1 MTLHAKYLLI
11 AAAALSPL
19 SVPLAQAADECQL
32 NFANNNVDFGTFRQD
47 DIVGSKNSWHQMPSR
62 EVNVSVYCPEGQTMA
77 LFVQGQAGE
86 KGRFYFGD
94 SSALAVRASQMIVD
108 GKKYNIAKTNDR
120 TRFTPDGQGQESL
133 LLHNNEGIV
142 AVDNQLPV
150 NGKQMS
156 FTLKLTPV
164 MNDRQFSR
172 ATDITTMESNLMWEL
187 LTQ

>member
-77 LFVQGQAGE
+77 LFVQGQPE
-86 KGRFYFGD
+86 KKAA
-94 SSALAVRASQMIVD
+94 SILATAARWPFVPAR
-108 GKKYNIAKTNDR
+108 
-120 TRFTPDGQGQESL
+120 
-133 LLHNNEGIV
+133 
-142 AVDNQLPV
+142 
-150 NGKQMS
+150 
-156 FTLKLTPV
+156 
-164 MNDRQFSR
+164 
-172 ATDITTMESNLMWEL
+172 
-187 LTQ
+187 